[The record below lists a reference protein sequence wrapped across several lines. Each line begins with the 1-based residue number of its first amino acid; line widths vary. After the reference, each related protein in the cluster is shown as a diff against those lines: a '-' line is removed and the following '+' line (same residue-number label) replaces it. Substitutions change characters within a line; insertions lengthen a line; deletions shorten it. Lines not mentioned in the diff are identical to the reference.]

1 MYDRCLADSVGL
13 CVLELGFG
21 ESPCIKIDT
30 FQKKI
35 STQNPVSDIWACYVV
50 VDKNELKR
58 PRDGGLIRKT
68 GMCVYMGLD

>member
-1 MYDRCLADSVGL
+1 MIDVWQTVLASVSSNSGL
-13 CVLELGFG
+13 VNPPVYKLIF
-21 ESPCIKIDT
+21 
-30 FQKKI
+30 FRKKYQI
-35 STQNPVSDIWACYVV
+35 QNPVSDIWACYVV